1 MLPVSSEPAALDQPA
16 SIVFVVD
23 KSGSMGR
30 GSGGVDRFQLAQRA
44 VLETAR
50 GLTERDSL
58 GLVVFDV
65 VPRVLIPLGPARAGK
80 LALERD
86 WPTSPKGG
94 TKFAPAL
101 EAAIDELERTGAGR
115 RMLVV
120 VTDGFVDDAPLAELR
135 ERLERS
141 RIETI
146 ALAVGPDADVAALER
161 LVGAGAGL
169 VLRVHQAAELPLVMR
184 SGLERRRAR
193 VERGTIAV
201 EQRQALP
208 FAPRL
213 LKDWPAISAYAVTRS
228 QPRASVAVQSRRGDP
243 LIAFQRSGQGRVVAV
258 TGGLGH
264 WAPQWLQWRE
274 WPRLAGG
281 LTEWISGAPQSGA
294 LALAVADLPAG
305 LQIEADLPSRDG
317 IPRSG
322 WHVDHGD
329 DTCCAKPV
337 GVRGRSRPRPAP
349 SGAARRH
356 PAQPHSLVS
365 TSLGTQRQLHLRRN
379 RTENEAW
386 GTNPALDAWR
396 TAGLVSDWDPGF
408 LAQHRDSI
416 RARRPLDR
424 SLIGFA
430 LALFLAGVL
439 VDRARLSKTAPVL
452 TQWLRGVARASRQE
466 VKVGASTAAART
478 VDEKA

>member
-1 MLPVSSEPAALDQPA
+1 M
-16 SIVFVVD
+16 
-23 KSGSMGR
+23 
-30 GSGGVDRFQLAQRA
+30 
-44 VLETAR
+44 
-50 GLTERDSL
+50 
-58 GLVVFDV
+58 
-65 VPRVLIPLGPARAGK
+65 AGK
-80 LALERD
+80 
-86 WPTSPKGG
+86 PQGG

-101 EAAIDELERTGAGR
+101 EAAIDELERTAAGR
-115 RMLVV
+115 RLLIL

-135 ERLERS
+135 ARLERS

-169 VLRVHQAAELPLVMR
+169 VLRAHQAAELPLVMR

-193 VERGTIAV
+193 VERGPIAV

-228 QPRASVAVQSRRGDP
+228 QPHASVAVQSRRGDP

-258 TGGLGH
+258 TAGLGH

-281 LTEWISGAPQSGA
+281 LTEWISGAPQAGA

-305 LQIEADLPSRDG
+305 LQIEADLPAG
-317 IPRSG
+317 WNPRSG

-329 DTCCAKPV
+329 NTCCAKLV
-337 GVRGRSRPRPAP
+337 GVRGRSRPGRLR
-349 SGAARRH
+349 AAL
-356 PAQPHSLVS
+356 PDAGPGLYAFLVS

-430 LALFLAGVL
+430 PALFLAGVL

-452 TQWLRGVARASRQE
+452 TQWLRGVARASRRE

-478 VDEKA
+478 VDEMA